1 VIDSWRQLL
10 PGFDATQHLTGPIVA
25 TTADAGACC
34 GTTVRGHHTLI
45 RQGRT
50 SVWMVAGRYRVSLV
64 RVDGVW
70 RISGITLKVSY
81 EQGDRELVERAQ
93 ERVAPGRGGRTSV

>member
-1 VIDSWRQLL
+1 
-10 PGFDATQHLTGPIVA
+10 
-25 TTADAGACC
+25 
-34 GTTVRGHHTLI
+34 
-45 RQGRT
+45 
-50 SVWMVAGRYRVSLV
+50 MVAGRYRVSLV